1 MKILR
6 SHILRITVVTLLLSG
21 FGMFFLQPVQGDSDS
36 RAFAHWLSTMAEHS
50 AEVDDIS
57 HELDQ
62 LKRSDM
68 RIAQMIEKASQIV
81 TQNSGE
87 FKYPIQSNAISSIYQ
102 LLLMEWNQF
111 KTDNAM
117 AAVPVRPIVKMS
129 APFNLDKI
137 GAFVARNIFYK
148 NALPVSLNAMEMI
161 PKLPRLKSAIIP
173 MADCI
178 AIGAP

>member
-6 SHILRITVVTLLLSG
+6 SHILRIAVVTLLLSG
-21 FGMFFLQPVQGDSDS
+21 FGMFFIQPVQGDSDS
-36 RAFAHWLSTMAEHS
+36 RAFAHWLSTMAEYS
-50 AEVDDIS
+50 AEAADIS

-62 LKRSDM
+62 LKGSDLQ
-68 RIAQMIEKASQIV
+68 IAQMIEKASQIV
-81 TQNSGE
+81 TQNSE
-87 FKYPIQSNAISSIYQ
+87 DFQYPLQASAVSSIYQ

-117 AAVPVRPIVKMS
+117 AAVPVRPVVKMS

-137 GAFVARNIFYK
+137 GAFVDRNIVYK
-148 NALPVSLNAMEMI
+148 NVLPASLNTMEMI
-161 PKLPRLKSAIIP
+161 PELSRLPITIMP